1 MSNFRTEEFSNKS
14 PYQVMFG
21 PDKCGLINKIH
32 FIIRRK
38 NLITG
43 KYEEKHLTNPPPAR
57 LNRSTNLYTLVI
69 KRNQDFEIRVNGKI
83 IRAGNLL
90 DEHSMNPSINPPKE
104 IDDENDTKP
113 ENWIDEITIP
123 DPEQLTKPNDWD
135 ESGSAQ
141 VPDPNAVKPDNWR
154 EDMAEY
160 ISDPDAEIPEDWDVD
175 EDGEYIAPDIPNPE
189 CEFHGCGPWTA
200 PLVRNPNYKGR
211 WIQPKIPNPDYKGP
225 WSPRKLPNPDYYEDT
240 TPSDLEPIAAIGIE
254 LWTMQNDILFD
265 NFYLGHSI
273 QEAEEIGNATFAL
286 KNALEK
292 VQEEKENEKMELK
305 RRKFYRTWLDH
316 FRNDPLDFLVE
327 FSRLFIN
334 NLNENSILF
343 ILNQPFVFFTMI
355 AIFAI
360 SFTILFGII
369 TIFYAFFKASSSK
382 KSKKEDALIKDGVS
396 SAKEK
401 ITYPTKRI
409 KIVK

>member
-1 MSNFRTEEFSNKS
+1 
-14 PYQVMFG
+14 
-21 PDKCGLINKIH
+21 
-32 FIIRRK
+32 
-38 NLITG
+38 
-43 KYEEKHLTNPPPAR
+43 
-57 LNRSTNLYTLVI
+57 
-69 KRNQDFEIRVNGKI
+69 
-83 IRAGNLL
+83 
-90 DEHSMNPSINPPKE
+90 MNPSINPPKE

-189 CEFHGCGPWTA
+189 
-200 PLVRNPNYKGR
+200 Y
-211 WIQPKIPNPDYKGP
+211 
-225 WSPRKLPNPDYYEDT
+225 YYEDT